1 MITHYRDFIN
11 PVCDLC
17 GHMLGSEDG
26 DQLAREAMARD
37 GWVKRDGRN
46 VCRMC
51 RKMANCECRREITTI
66 ENEKEDAYR
75 HPQSHGH
82 LPQAFL

>member
-37 GWVKRDGRN
+37 GWVKQDGKD

-51 RKMANCECRREITTI
+51 QLHGRAGKIPKT
-66 ENEKEDAYR
+66 KEDENA
-75 HPQSHGH
+75 
-82 LPQAFL
+82 